1 MNSNIDKATILT
13 PSKPISSLSQTIST
27 TPTEVAKPFYFTWTF
42 WIIIIII
49 LAYLGYNVFNYFAK
63 GTQYVSNVL
72 GPLMKII
79 FGLVGQTATQTASS
93 AASGSEYISG
103 KIKDESG
110 NIVKNLNQ
118 PNNLKADLDKSPK
131 QTNNDT
137 DDEDTNDN
145 DDVEYEEDSSD
156 STTQRSKIAG
166 KSGWCYIGEDRGV
179 KKCIQV
185 GKYDLCDSGIVTNEK
200 C

>member
-1 MNSNIDKATILT
+1 MSRPKKKEIKF
-13 PSKPISSLSQTIST
+13 SKDS
-27 TPTEVAKPFYFTWTF
+27 
-42 WIIIIII
+42 I
-49 LAYLGYNVFNYFAK
+49 LAILQEIYNEIVKCPFDDTTDKCSEISEVELQPINVDTNNISDAESVKSISFDNIEEDAK
-63 GTQYVSNVL
+63 NTNDIFEINK
-72 GPLMKII
+72 KITRRCS
-79 FGLVGQTATQTASS
+79 VKKADASS
-93 AASGSEYISG
+93 
-103 KIKDESG
+103 D
-110 NIVKNLNQ
+110 
-118 PNNLKADLDKSPK
+118 
-131 QTNNDT
+131 NDT
-137 DDEDTNDN
+137 NSDLSFEDDDEDTNDN